1 MKRLISAGI
10 LTVILVLIATVGINY
25 VKNRV
30 DIHLG
35 TLNTAVEYAKSGD
48 YTSAQKEMT
57 ILDNQFIKSKKI
69 LSLYI
74 HDNVVEEAE
83 KEIKYAKTLAEEQN
97 DDFVSQ
103 STICQYYIYQLYE
116 VEMLGLKTW
125 F

>member
-57 ILDNQFIKSKKI
+57 ILDNQFIKSKK
-69 LSLYI
+69 
-74 HDNVVEEAE
+74 NTV
-83 KEIKYAKTLAEEQN
+83 
-97 DDFVSQ
+97 FVYPRQ
-103 STICQYYIYQLYE
+103 RGRGGRKRNKIRKNPRGGT
-116 VEMLGLKTW
+116 KR
-125 F
+125 